1 MLVLSRKLYEKI
13 VINDDIIIT
22 VVGLGINQVRIGI
35 EAPDSVRIFR
45 QELFDR
51 VGTSEKLAS
60 LDTAEVRNK
69 NDARRSGECLS
80 GTSDL
85 LEKERI
91 VS

>member
-13 VINDDIIIT
+13 VINGDIIIT
-22 VVGLGINQVRIGI
+22 VVRLGNNQVGIGI
-35 EAPDSVRIFR
+35 EAPDSVGIFR

-51 VGTSEKLAS
+51 ARTSEKLAS

-69 NDARRSGECLS
+69 DDARRSGRCLS
-80 GTSDL
+80 DTTEL

-91 VS
+91 FS